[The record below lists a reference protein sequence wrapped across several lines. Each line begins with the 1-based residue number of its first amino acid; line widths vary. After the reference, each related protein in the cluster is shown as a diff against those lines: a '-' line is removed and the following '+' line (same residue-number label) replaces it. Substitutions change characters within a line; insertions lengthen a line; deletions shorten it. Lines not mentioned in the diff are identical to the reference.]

1 MQVLTEQLKQLG
13 HVVDL
18 GFAQHNVVVIND
30 YEVRVGKH
38 AGKRIRVGIPANDFP
53 YTAPAGLH
61 ISPLLAQNGNQNISA
76 SPLGAD
82 WQYWSRR
89 LEEWKESD
97 RTARHVISYINKV
110 LLNAA

>member
-1 MQVLTEQLKQLG
+1 MQALAEQLRA
-13 HVVDL
+13 L
-18 GFAQHNVVVIND
+18 GFAVDLSFAQHQVVVVND
-30 YEVRVGKH
+30 YDVNLGRH

-53 YTAPAGLH
+53 FTAPAGLH
-61 ISPLLAQNGNQNISA
+61 ISPLLAPNGVHNINA

-89 LEEWKESD
+89 LQDWKESD

-110 LLNAA
+110 LLHAA

>member
-1 MQVLTEQLKQLG
+1 MQVLAEQLRRLG
-13 HVVDL
+13 FEVDL
-18 GFAQHNVVVIND
+18 GFAQHNVVVING
-30 YEVRVGKH
+30 YEVKIGRHSGRK
-38 AGKRIRVGIPANDFP
+38 IRVGIPAQDFP

-61 ISPLLAQNGNQNISA
+61 FSPHLGQNGVANVNP
-76 SPLGAD
+76 SPLGGD

-110 LLNAA
+110 LLNAN